1 MTTDLRAKEDTFT
14 EIFNA
19 AHAVLNTLADGRFAD
34 VRERGIHKFRE
45 YGVPTH
51 RDEEFKYLSLRNLN
65 ETAFQIAYGATV
77 SRGDLTHPIVAID
90 AITLAFVNGQYAP
103 ELSTADTLPDG
114 VYVGP
119 FEELPFEVDQAF
131 EKQFGRVANLV
142 GKLGTTNDERFTYLN
157 QAFFADIAVIYVP
170 ENVVVERPIHILNLS
185 TANRGSLISAPRAYA
200 YFSAN
205 SQAKLIESF
214 IGLEGNYLNVPVTE
228 VVLES
233 GAIVEHVRVQDETLA
248 ATHIG
253 TQAVHQDAASN
264 YTAFNVNFGGQIY
277 RNDLNVWLNGSG
289 TETRLDGV
297 NVGTDNQ
304 VMDNHTRIDH
314 AFPHC
319 NSFEVYKSVLRDN
332 AQGIFNGKIFV
343 YEDAQKT
350 DAKQTNQALLL
361 SATAQMNSKPQL
373 EIFADDVKCTHGA
386 TIGQLQK
393 DALFYLQAR
402 GIPKA
407 QAESLLVYAFAN
419 DVLSRISSEAVRQ
432 ALENRLFDKLEVA

>member
-1 MTTDLRAKEDTFT
+1 
-14 EIFNA
+14 
-19 AHAVLNTLADGRFAD
+19 
-34 VRERGIHKFRE
+34 
-45 YGVPTH
+45 
-51 RDEEFKYLSLRNLN
+51 
-65 ETAFQIAYGATV
+65 
-77 SRGDLTHPIVAID
+77 
-90 AITLAFVNGQYAP
+90 VNGQYAT

-200 YFSAN
+200 YFSTN

-253 TQAVHQDAASN
+253 TQAVHQDASSN

>member
-1 MTTDLRAKEDTFT
+1 
-14 EIFNA
+14 
-19 AHAVLNTLADGRFAD
+19 
-34 VRERGIHKFRE
+34 
-45 YGVPTH
+45 
-51 RDEEFKYLSLRNLN
+51 
-65 ETAFQIAYGATV
+65 
-77 SRGDLTHPIVAID
+77 
-90 AITLAFVNGQYAP
+90 
-103 ELSTADTLPDG
+103 
-114 VYVGP
+114 
-119 FEELPFEVDQAF
+119 
-131 EKQFGRVANLV
+131 
-142 GKLGTTNDERFTYLN
+142 
-157 QAFFADIAVIYVP
+157 
-170 ENVVVERPIHILNLS
+170 
-185 TANRGSLISAPRAYA
+185 
-200 YFSAN
+200 
-205 SQAKLIESF
+205 
-214 IGLEGNYLNVPVTE
+214 
-228 VVLES
+228 
-233 GAIVEHVRVQDETLA
+233 
-248 ATHIG
+248 
-253 TQAVHQDAASN
+253 
-264 YTAFNVNFGGQIY
+264 VNFGGQIY